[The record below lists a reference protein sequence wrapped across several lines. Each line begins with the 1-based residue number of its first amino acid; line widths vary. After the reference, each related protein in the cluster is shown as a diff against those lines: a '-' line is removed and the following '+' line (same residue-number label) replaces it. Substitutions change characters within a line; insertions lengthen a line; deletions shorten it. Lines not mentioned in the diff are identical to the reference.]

1 MGEKIPQW
9 AQQRID
15 EVREKG
21 LTDLS
26 LSGWFE
32 SSKLISVPDIIA
44 QLSNLRS
51 LDLSGNQLITVPDY
65 IAQLPNLQLLKLHI
79 PLTLKFVRF
88 QSPEKGTN
96 FSPISITTC

>member
-1 MGEKIPQW
+1 MSEKVPQW
-9 AQQRID
+9 VQERID
-15 EVREKG
+15 EVKGKG
-21 LTDLS
+21 LTELN

-32 SSKLISVPDIIA
+32 GSKLTSVLDAIA

-51 LDLSGNQLITVPDY
+51 LDISGNQLATVPDY
-65 IAQLPNLQLLKLHI
+65 IAQLSNLQLLKLHI